1 MASKHVIAAL
11 LEYRATEHPD
21 QVFLKM
27 RGVLATWG
35 DFYADVLRV
44 GGGLRDAGLKPG
56 ERVAIM
62 LPNSPEFLS
71 AHFGTIAAGLAPVP
85 VNTAQRGETLAFLL
99 RDSGAR
105 GIVIDSAFWSQ
116 YEPAR
121 SERKLV
127 EFVRG
132 EPPAGTKGAVALRD
146 VLAGPTAE
154 PSASDTVSEGEPA
167 GAFGVLYTS
176 GTTGPPKGVVPTRTD
191 IGPLLA
197 MWQAMEVQAGET
209 IYTCLPLFHGNP
221 LAISVL
227 GAIFLDAQIAVS
239 ERFSASRFWDE
250 VRSFDA
256 VEFNHVGAVIPIL
269 LKQPERGDDRD
280 NPMRVCLSAGCPS
293 HAWEPFQDRFGV
305 KIVEQFSMVDAPG
318 YLINLDGRVGSMGKP
333 VAGCEATI
341 LDDDGAPQQ
350 AGRVGELALR
360 ASEGRTH
367 YYLNQPDATED
378 AFRGGWFH
386 TGDLAWRDE
395 DGFFYYA
402 GRKRESM
409 RRRGENV
416 SAWEVENVVN
426 QFPGVLESAAHAVAS
441 DLGEDEIKVVVVSRD
456 GSRVDPVALLD
467 FCATRMARYAVPR
480 YVEARGEI
488 PKTPTQR
495 PRYAELKLEGITEA
509 TWDREAAGYALPG

>member
-1 MASKHVIAAL
+1 MPPMASKHVIAAL
-11 LEYRATEHPD
+11 LEYRATEHPAR
-21 QVFLKM
+21 VFLKM
-27 RGVLATWG
+27 QDHRATWAE
-35 DFYADVLRV
+35 FYADVLRAAR
-44 GGGLRDAGLKPG
+44 GFRDAGLPAG

-62 LPNSPEFLS
+62 LPNCPEFLA
-71 AHFGTIAAGLAPVP
+71 AHFGAITAGLAPVP

-105 GIVIDSAFWSQ
+105 GIVIDAAFWEQ
-116 YEPAR
+116 YAPAR
-121 SERKLV
+121 SGLV

-132 EPPAGTKGAVALRD
+132 DPPAGSGAIALRD
-146 VLAGPTAE
+146 VLAGPATEIA
-154 PSASDTVSEGEPA
+154 ASEEAA
-167 GAFGVLYTS
+167 GTFGVLYTS

-227 GAIFLDAQIAVS
+227 GAMFLDAQIAVS
-239 ERFSASRFWDE
+239 ERFSASRFWGE
-250 VRSFDA
+250 VRAFEA

-269 LKQPERGDDRD
+269 LKQPERTDDRD
-280 NPMRVCLSAGCPS
+280 NPMRVCLSAGCPP

-318 YLINLDGRVGSMGKP
+318 YLINLEGRVGSMGKP
-333 VAGCEATI
+333 VAGCEAAI
-341 LDDDGAPQQ
+341 LGEDGSPLPPGQ
-350 AGRVGELALR
+350 VGELALR
-360 ASEGRTH
+360 AAEGRTH
-367 YYLNQPDATED
+367 YYLNQPEATDD

-386 TGDLAWRDE
+386 TGDLASRDD
-395 DGFFYYA
+395 DGFFFYA

-416 SAWEVENVVN
+416 SAWEIENVVN
-426 QFPGVLESAAHAVAS
+426 QFPGVLESAAHAVPS
-441 DLGEDEIKVVVVSRD
+441 DLGEDEIKVVVVPRD
-456 GSRVDPVALLD
+456 GSSLDPRALLD
-467 FCATRMARYAVPR
+467 FCSTRMARYAIPR
-480 YVEARGEI
+480 YVEVRAEI

-495 PRYAELKLEGITEA
+495 PRYADLKAEGVTER
-509 TWDREAAGYALPG
+509 TWDREANSR

>member
-1 MASKHVIAAL
+1 MAEKHVLAAL
-11 LEYRATEHPD
+11 LEYRAQEHPD
-21 QVFLKM
+21 QNFLKM
-27 RGVLATWG
+27 RDVRVSWG
-35 DFYADVLRV
+35 EFYADVLRV
-44 GGGLRDAGLKPG
+44 ANGMRSAGLVPG
-56 ERVAIM
+56 DRVAVM
-62 LPNSPEFLS
+62 LPNSPQFLY
-71 AHFGTIAAGLAPVP
+71 AHFGAIVAGLSPVP

-99 RDSGAR
+99 RDSGVR
-105 GIVIDSAFWSQ
+105 GIVIDEVLWPQ
-116 YEPAR
+116 YEPVR
-121 SERKLV
+121 PETGLV

-132 EPPAGTKGAVALRD
+132 RPVAPRAIALAD
-146 VLAGPTAE
+146 VLAG
-154 PSASDTVSEGEPA
+154 SATEPA
-167 GAFGVLYTS
+167 PSEEQAGTFGVLYTS

-197 MWQAMEVQAGET
+197 MWQAMEVSVGET

-227 GAIFLDAQIAVS
+227 GAMFLDAQIAVS

-250 VRSFDA
+250 VRDFEA
-256 VEFNHVGAVIPIL
+256 VEFNHVGAIIPIL
-269 LKQPERGDDRD
+269 LKQPERAGDRD
-280 NPMRVCLSAGCPS
+280 NPMRVCLSAGCPP
-293 HAWEPFQDRFGV
+293 HAWTPFQDRFGV

-333 VAGCEATI
+333 VAGCEAAI
-341 LDDDGAPQQ
+341 LDEEGAEAP

-367 YYLNQPDATED
+367 YYLNQPEATED

-386 TGDLAWRDE
+386 TGDLAWRDD
-395 DGFFYYA
+395 DGFYYYA

-426 QFPGVLESAAHAVAS
+426 QFPGVLESAAHAVPS
-441 DLGEDEIKVVVVSRD
+441 ELGEDDIKVVVVPKD
-456 GSRVDPVALLD
+456 GARVDPAALLD
-467 FCATRMARYAVPR
+467 FCAPRLAQYALPR
-480 YVEARGEI
+480 YVEIRSEI

-495 PRYAELKLEGITEA
+495 PRYADLKAEGLTGA
-509 TWDREAAGYALPG
+509 TWDRETAGHRLPGRTP

>member
-1 MASKHVIAAL
+1 MRAMAEQHVLAAL
-11 LEYRATEHPD
+11 LEYRADEHPE
-21 QVFLKM
+21 QNFLKM
-27 RGVLATWG
+27 RDVRVAWG
-35 DFYADVLRV
+35 EFYANVLRV
-44 GGGLRDAGLKPG
+44 ANGFRSAGIAPG
-56 ERVAIM
+56 ERVAVM
-62 LPNSPEFLS
+62 LPNSPEFLY
-71 AHFGTIAAGLAPVP
+71 AHFGAIVAGLSPVP

-99 RDSGAR
+99 RDSGVR
-105 GIVIDSAFWSQ
+105 GIVIDDALWEQ
-116 YEPAR
+116 YEAVR
-121 SERKLV
+121 EDVGGMV
-127 EFVRG
+127 EVVRG
-132 EPPAGTKGAVALRD
+132 EPPASASRAVALRD
-146 VLAGPTAE
+146 VLAGPA
-154 PSASDTVSEGEPA
+154 VEPA
-167 GAFGVLYTS
+167 ASEEAGTFGVLYTS

-197 MWQAMEVQAGET
+197 LWQAMEVRAGET

-227 GAIFLDAQIAVS
+227 GAVFLDAQIAVS

-250 VRSFDA
+250 VREFEA

-269 LKQPERGDDRD
+269 LKQPERADDRD
-280 NPMRVCLSAGCPS
+280 NPMRVCLSAGCPP

-318 YLINLDGRVGSMGKP
+318 YLINLEGRVGSMGKP
-333 VAGCEATI
+333 VAGAEAAI
-341 LDDDGAPQQ
+341 LADDGSELG
-350 AGRVGELALR
+350 AGAVGELALR

-367 YYLNQPDATED
+367 YYLNQPDATDD

-386 TGDLAWRDE
+386 TGDLAWRDD

-441 DLGEDEIKVVVVSRD
+441 ELGEDDIKVVVVPKD
-456 GSRVDPVALLD
+456 GGRVDPATLLD
-467 FCATRMARYAVPR
+467 FCSTRMAMYAIPR
-480 YVEARGEI
+480 YVEIRGEI

-495 PRYAELKLEGITEA
+495 PRYAELKAEGVTDR
-509 TWDREAAGYALPG
+509 TWDRER